1 MPGLWLVAPAHRRYA
16 VTGHTFPMMRRLID
30 HGHVEGVVVV
40 ACDDN
45 IDLARSLGFVTVCQ
59 DVTPLGRKFNDGY
72 QTALSQGAGWV
83 MPACSDNWI
92 HPDALKDLPD
102 RDEIITRHRFSI
114 YDTAT
119 GRLATL
125 DTERDE
131 HNPHGG
137 GPPIIP
143 AELLEPFNG
152 RPVPDHAG
160 YGIDRATVQ
169 AVLELWE
176 NKAAAM
182 YGPRCDPLE
191 IVGFKDEESLTGYEQ
206 LRHLF
211 TREYVT
217 VGRDLLAAMYPKE
230 LVDAATGS
238 RPTRP

>member
-1 MPGLWLVAPAHRRYA
+1 MPGLWLVAPAWGRLNT
-16 VTGHTFPMMRRLID
+16 TGHTFPQLKSLID
-30 HGHVEGVVVV
+30 EGHVEGVVVV
-40 ACDDN
+40 AADDN
-45 IDLARSLGFVTVCQ
+45 IDLARGLGFVTVTQ
-59 DVTPLGRKFNDGY
+59 QPWPLGRKFNDGY
-72 QTALSQGAGWV
+72 QTALAEGAGWV

-92 HPDALKDLPD
+92 HPDAVRSLPD
-102 RDEIITRHRFSI
+102 RDEIYTRHRFSV
-114 YDTAT
+114 YDS

-238 RPTRP
+238 RPPRP